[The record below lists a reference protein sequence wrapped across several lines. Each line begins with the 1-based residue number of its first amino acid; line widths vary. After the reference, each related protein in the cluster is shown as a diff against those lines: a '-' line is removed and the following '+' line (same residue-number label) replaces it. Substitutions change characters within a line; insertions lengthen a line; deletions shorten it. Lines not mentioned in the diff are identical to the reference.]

1 MSTSRQPKWR
11 KKMAPV
17 SRWLPGI
24 TRLAT
29 LLLLISAVI
38 FVALRVAAP
47 FVVSTGMVRSG
58 IEDALS
64 RWTGYKAEIKGSPE
78 LEFWPT
84 PRITLH
90 QIAIRQPP
98 NAGNKL
104 LGTIDSLS
112 ADFSLIEALRGHAS
126 FHEFHL
132 LRPNLSLTRD
142 QQGLIDWTYAGQL
155 AKAIDGAHQDG
166 NAQVLNRKL
175 DAEVGAITVEDGTL
189 NVTDLATSKTYHFEG
204 VTADINWPRLSSG
217 MSAVL
222 IARTAGQDLK
232 LDFSSRNPLL
242 VFGGKTTELKASLAS
257 NLVTA
262 SFSGLGSITN
272 LTGLSGNISATI
284 GDMPALLAW
293 SGKSIPGIESL
304 KSFSISSDVL
314 SAANGLRFNNVTLGL
329 NGATATG
336 VMDISSVR
344 NNRAKLGGTL
354 AFDTMNLKPFFDAF
368 ALRLA
373 AGEETATPDGGPLQ
387 RLDLDLRF
395 SAKEMQLA
403 PFNLS
408 DVGASVIVS
417 SNEAKFDIG
426 DSQFEGGTML
436 AHLEATRGDFDGGGK
451 LQMSIRGAD
460 FGALVERLQLK
471 GPLPLT
477 TGSLDLNL
485 KTTKPLWTA
494 GLGDVTGQLTFHAGT
509 GSIANLDVEAIRNQ
523 SAQQKFFP
531 LSAAGDHSFPF
542 TEAQLTAN
550 FSAGSAE
557 LEGVSIKGAVETL
570 TLSGIIPYESN
581 GLALS
586 GSLQATD
593 DTRAAELPLL
603 PFFIG
608 GSWPNP
614 VISPVPVLTQ
624 PAPSAQ

>member
-1 MSTSRQPKWR
+1 
-11 KKMAPV
+11 MAPV
-17 SRWLPGI
+17 SRWLPGVA
-24 TRLAT
+24 RLAT
-29 LLLLISAVI
+29 MLLLVSAVI
-38 FVALRVAAP
+38 FVSLRVAAP
-47 FVVSTGMVRSG
+47 FLVSTGMVRSG

-64 RWTGYKAEIKGSPE
+64 RWTGYKAEIKGSPG

-84 PRITLH
+84 PRITLN
-90 QIAIRQPP
+90 QITIRQPP

-104 LGTIDSLS
+104 LGTIESLS
-112 ADFSLIEALRGHAS
+112 ADFSLIDALRGRAS

-166 NAQVLNRKL
+166 NAELLDPKL
-175 DAEVGAITVEDGTL
+175 DAEVGAITVEDGTF
-189 NVTDLATSKTYHFEG
+189 NIADLSTAKTYHFDG

-222 IARTAGQDLK
+222 IARTSGQDLK
-232 LDFSSRNPLL
+232 IDFSSRTPLL
-242 VFGGKTTELKASLAS
+242 VFDGKTAEIKASLTS
-257 NLVTA
+257 GLMTA
-262 SFSGLGSITN
+262 AFSGLGSISR
-272 LTGLSGNISATI
+272 LDGLSGNVTANIA
-284 GDMPALLAW
+284 DVPALLAW
-293 SGKSIPGIESL
+293 SGKSIPGTESL
-304 KSFSISSDVL
+304 KSFSISSDVI

-329 NGATATG
+329 NGSTASG
-336 VMDISSVR
+336 VMDVSNVR

-373 AGEETATPDGGPLQ
+373 AGEEGATPDGGPLQ

-395 SAKEMQLA
+395 SAKEMQLQ
-403 PFNLS
+403 PFALS
-408 DVGASVIVS
+408 NVGASIIVS

-426 DSQFEGGTML
+426 DSQFEGGEMS

-477 TGSLDLNL
+477 TGSLDVSL
-485 KTTKPLWTA
+485 KTAKPLWTTGLEDLNGQVVFQA
-494 GLGDVTGQLTFHAGT
+494 GA
-509 GSIANLDVEAIRNQ
+509 GSIANFDVEAIRNQ
-523 SAQQKFFP
+523 AAQQRFFP
-531 LSAAGDHSFPF
+531 LNAAGDHSFPF
-542 TEAQLTAN
+542 TRAELTAN
-550 FSAGSAE
+550 LSAGSAD
-557 LEGVSIKGAVETL
+557 LENVRVQGTVETL
-570 TLSGIIPYESN
+570 SLSGLIPLQSS

-614 VISPVPVLTQ
+614 VISPVPVVAQ
-624 PAPSAQ
+624 PAPNAQ